1 VERESQKG
9 IVIGRGGEK
18 LKQIGIDARQ
28 KIEELLG
35 RKVYLQLRVKVRKN
49 WRNDESA
56 LKLFGFRR

>member
-1 VERESQKG
+1 
-9 IVIGRGGEK
+9 VIGRGGEK

-28 KIEELLG
+28 KLEELLG